1 MVQGVKTGQ
10 KSWYHPIV
18 DQCLLHCANKD
29 LAVIRRKFLH
39 PNNLSEFL
47 DLTDIHGH
55 LISPY
60 AKWVEQWV

>member
-1 MVQGVKTGQ
+1 M
-10 KSWYHPIV
+10 
-18 DQCLLHCANKD
+18 
-29 LAVIRRKFLH
+29 RRKFLH

-60 AKWVEQWV
+60 AKWVEQWVYASDSRTYMCKTKF